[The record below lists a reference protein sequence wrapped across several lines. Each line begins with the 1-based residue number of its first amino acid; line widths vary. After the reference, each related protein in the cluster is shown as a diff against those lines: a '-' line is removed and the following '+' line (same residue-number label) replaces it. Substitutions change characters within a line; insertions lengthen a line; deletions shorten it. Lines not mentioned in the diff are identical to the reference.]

1 MAFTGYVLLRK
12 RQGLPPLEKLTPFLY
27 KACVAL
33 APQWQGE
40 FVVEKDTSKLA
51 MTNNHL
57 NDHVLHI
64 HYSMPLHQKHIVFTV
79 GFTDYDVKKGIRV
92 PGNDHAY
99 VQTTE
104 RRCTMSVRVAEAALD
119 LWAEAEV
126 DKFPKPSR
134 PTPIPSPS
142 LGKFPKPSRP
152 TPIPSPSRAGQTVKV
167 RWYGSVHT
175 GTIRSVDAEKETFV
189 IAWAEE
195 PSQSTLAFADIL
207 GFL

>member
-27 KACVAL
+27 EACVAL

-119 LWAEAEV
+119 LWTEAEV
-126 DKFPKPSR
+126 
-134 PTPIPSPS
+134 
-142 LGKFPKPSRP
+142 GKFPKPSRP